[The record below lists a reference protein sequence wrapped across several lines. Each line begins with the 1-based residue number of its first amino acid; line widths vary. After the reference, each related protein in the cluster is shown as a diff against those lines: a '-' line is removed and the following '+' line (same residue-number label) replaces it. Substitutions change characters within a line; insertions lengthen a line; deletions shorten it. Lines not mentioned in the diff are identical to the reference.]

1 MSEDCLNITAVARAT
16 GLKVETVRWYE
27 SVDLIP
33 TPPRSAGNYRVY
45 SYRLVERLTFIKRS
59 RDLGFT
65 LDEIRALLDLA
76 DHPQRDCAE
85 VDGIARSHLA
95 EVERKAAD
103 LERLA
108 IELRRIIANCGGG
121 NVADCKIVESLSVSG
136 GKSPTEAARLPVP
149 ERL

>member
-1 MSEDCLNITAVARAT
+1 MAETGLSIAAVARAT

-45 SYRLVERLTFIKRS
+45 GPAHVERLSFIKRS

-65 LDEIRALLDLA
+65 LDEVRALLDLA

-85 VDGIARSHLA
+85 VDGIARTHLA

-108 IELRRIIANCGGG
+108 AELRKIIASCRGG
-121 NVADCKIVESLSVSG
+121 NVATCKIVESLSAV
-136 GKSPTEAARLPVP
+136 K
-149 ERL
+149 

>member
-1 MSEDCLNITAVARAT
+1 MTRPGLNITTVGHAT
-16 GLKVETVRWYE
+16 GLKVETIRWYE
-27 SVDLIP
+27 SVGLIP

-45 SYRLVERLTFIKRS
+45 GAAHVERLIFIKRS

-108 IELRRIIANCGGG
+108 AELRRIIASCGGG
-121 NVADCKIVESLSVSG
+121 NVADCKIVESLSTVR
-136 GKSPTEAARLPVP
+136 E
-149 ERL
+149 

>member
-1 MSEDCLNITAVARAT
+1 MSENGLNITAVARAT

-27 SVDLIP
+27 SVGLIP
-33 TPPRSAGNYRVY
+33 VPPRSSGNYRIY
-45 SYRLVERLTFIKRS
+45 GPTHVERLSFIKRS

-76 DHPQRDCAE
+76 DYPQRDCAE
-85 VDGIARSHLA
+85 VDGIARGHLA

-108 IELRRIIANCGGG
+108 IELRRIIARCGGG
-121 NVADCKIVESLSVSG
+121 NVADCKIVESLSAG
-136 GKSPTEAARLPVP
+136 E
-149 ERL
+149 